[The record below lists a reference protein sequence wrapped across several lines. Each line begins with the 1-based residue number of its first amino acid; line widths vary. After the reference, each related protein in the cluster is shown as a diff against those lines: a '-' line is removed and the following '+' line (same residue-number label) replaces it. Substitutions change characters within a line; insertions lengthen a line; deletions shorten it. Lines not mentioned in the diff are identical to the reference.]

1 MKKHFRLS
9 SYSCNWHRPLKVCKG
24 IVVARALGYE
34 VVVALCPVPEF
45 TCRRF
50 STQDIKAYQLLF
62 FKSLK
67 ENAEKVMGSISMQE
81 MRRAT
86 YRKKV
91 VSDWSFWDI
100 CTDDRMWVLGK
111 LDIALAMTERPAGFE
126 AEIFC
131 RRFGQKETTPVSL
144 SEVVAD
150 MTDVRLMSVH
160 AAVSMDLSYGGM
172 HCMFSRQGVQQLI
185 GSRWRLFPVLSF
197 SEATNFQTNLGRSWH
212 RHQGRLACSFAISRG
227 DHLRMRT
234 CPTTGGRVYGH
245 IPCVAALYQVVAPYL
260 DKE

>member
-9 SYSCNWHRPLKVCKG
+9 SYSCNWHRSLKVCKG

-50 STQDIKAYQLLF
+50 SAQDIKAYQLLF

-86 YRKKV
+86 YRKNV
-91 VSDWSFWDI
+91 VSDLSFWDI

-111 LDIALAMTERPAGFE
+111 LDIALAMTERTAGFE

-131 RRFGQKETTPVSL
+131 RRFGQKEMTPVSL

-197 SEATNFQTNLGRSWH
+197 SVATNFQTNLDGR
-212 RHQGRLACSFAISRG
+212 GI
-227 DHLRMRT
+227 DIKDDLRA
-234 CPTTGGRVYGH
+234 V
-245 IPCVAALYQVVAPYL
+245 
-260 DKE
+260 